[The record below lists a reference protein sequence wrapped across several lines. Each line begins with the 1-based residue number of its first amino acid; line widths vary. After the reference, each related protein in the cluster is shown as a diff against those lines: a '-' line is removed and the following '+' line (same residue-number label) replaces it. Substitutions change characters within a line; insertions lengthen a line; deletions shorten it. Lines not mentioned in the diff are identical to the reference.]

1 MSISKEYLIQAQD
14 ELEKLRSANRRT
26 EYLRHAEIIEKIPE
40 YAKLEE
46 KLSDTMANV
55 VALVASKSSGCEEKI
70 KAVSEENIS
79 IQNRMEQL
87 LVENGYDKNY
97 LGEIYSC
104 EKCRDK
110 GIIDGNWCGCLK
122 KIAHRLAADD
132 LNKRSPLKLCSFET
146 FDLSLYSDAAKGESS
161 PRDEMEQNF
170 NICVNFADNF
180 KGNEKG
186 LLMTGGTGLG
196 KTHLSLSVAKRIIQK
211 DFSVV
216 YCSVPELLRAI
227 NNEQFGRS
235 DGNTMSVISSC
246 DLLVLDDLGAENPT
260 ERDVSLLY
268 EIINGRLCRSLPMI
282 INTNLSAEKLNLR
295 YSERLFSRLF
305 SLEVLFF
312 KGDDNRL
319 KY

>member
-1 MSISKEYLIQAQD
+1 MT
-14 ELEKLRSANRRT
+14 R
-26 EYLRHAEIIEKIPE
+26 II
-40 YAKLEE
+40 
-46 KLSDTMANV
+46 
-55 VALVASKSSGCEEKI
+55 
-70 KAVSEENIS
+70 
-79 IQNRMEQL
+79 
-87 LVENGYDKNY
+87 
-97 LGEIYSC
+97 
-104 EKCRDK
+104 RDK